1 MDGSPR
7 AAAFFD
13 LDKTVIATSS
23 AMAFRRPF
31 VAEGLLTRRSML
43 RAAYAQ
49 LVFVMGGADAAQT
62 ERLRAQLSRMVTGW
76 DTAQV
81 AATIRQTL
89 HESIDPT
96 VYAEA
101 VALIGEH
108 HAAGRDVVVVS
119 ASGAELVRPIAE
131 LVGADHVVAS
141 HMEVADGRYTG
152 RIDRYVYGQ
161 EKADAIAE
169 LASERGYD
177 LAASYAYSDSITD
190 TPMLSVV
197 GHAFVV
203 NPNAGLRRLADE
215 RGWGALRFER
225 PVRLRPFATR
235 RSRVTAAGAVGLVVL
250 AALLGWVLGRARR
263 RPTSLARLS
272 VWRSRVPPSDPA
284 PRATCADGAGGRQGR
299 REALSKS
306 HN

>member
-1 MDGSPR
+1 MAQHPR

-13 LDKTVIATSS
+13 LDKTIIATSS
-23 AMAFRRPF
+23 ATAFRRPF
-31 VAEGLLTRRSML
+31 LAEGLLTRRSMV

-49 LVFVMGGADAAQT
+49 LLFVMGGADEAQT

-76 DTAQV
+76 DTAKV
-81 AATIRQTL
+81 ETLIRETL

-119 ASGAELVRPIAE
+119 ASGTELVRPIAE
-131 LVGADHVVAS
+131 LVGADDVIAS
-141 HMEVADGRYTG
+141 RMEVVGGRYTG

-169 LASERGYD
+169 LAAQRGYR
-177 LAASYAYSDSITD
+177 LADCYAYSDSITD
-190 TPMLSVV
+190 APMLDVV

-203 NPNAGLRRLADE
+203 NPNGVLRRLADE

-225 PVRLRPFATR
+225 PVSLRPFATR
-235 RSRVTAAGAVGLVVL
+235 RSRLAAAGVVGLVVL
-250 AALLGWVLGRARR
+250 AAVLGWTLGRTRRFPR
-263 RPTSLARLS
+263 RPTS
-272 VWRSRVPPSDPA
+272 
-284 PRATCADGAGGRQGR
+284 G
-299 REALSKS
+299 
-306 HN
+306 

>member
-1 MDGSPR
+1 MGGSPR

-13 LDKTVIATSS
+13 LDKTIIATSS
-23 AMAFRRPF
+23 ATAFSRPF
-31 VAEGLLTRRSML
+31 LAEGLLTRRSML

-49 LVFVMGGADAAQT
+49 LLFVMGGADEAQT

-76 DTAQV
+76 DTSQV
-81 AATIRQTL
+81 SAIIRQTL

-119 ASGAELVRPIAE
+119 ASGTDLVRPIAD
-131 LVGADHVVAS
+131 LVGADHVIAS
-141 HMEVADGRYTG
+141 RMQVVDGRYTG

-161 EKADAIAE
+161 EKAEAITE
-169 LASERGYD
+169 LASAQGYE

-190 TPMLSVV
+190 TPMLDVV

-203 NPNAGLRRLADE
+203 NPNGALHRLADE
-215 RGWGALRFER
+215 RGWGTLRFER
-225 PVRLRPFATR
+225 PVSLRPFATR
-235 RSRVTAAGAVGLVVL
+235 RSRAAAAGVVGLVVV
-250 AALLGWVLGRARR
+250 AAVLGWVLGRARR
-263 RPTSLARLS
+263 RTTSA
-272 VWRSRVPPSDPA
+272 
-284 PRATCADGAGGRQGR
+284 
-299 REALSKS
+299 
-306 HN
+306 

>member
-1 MDGSPR
+1 MGDSPR

-13 LDKTVIATSS
+13 LDKTIIATSS
-23 AMAFRRPF
+23 ATAFSRPF
-31 VAEGLLTRRSML
+31 LAEGLLTRRSML

-49 LVFVMGGADAAQT
+49 LVFLMGGADEAQT

-76 DTAQV
+76 DTSQV
-81 AATIRQTL
+81 STIIRQTL

-119 ASGAELVRPIAE
+119 ASGSDLVRPIAD
-131 LVGADHVVAS
+131 LVGADDVIAS
-141 HMEVADGRYTG
+141 RMEVVDGRYTG

-161 EKADAIAE
+161 EKAEAVAE
-169 LASERGYD
+169 LAAERSYD
-177 LAASYAYSDSITD
+177 LAECYAYSDSVTD
-190 TPMLSVV
+190 TPMLDVV

-203 NPNAGLRRLADE
+203 NPNGALRRLADE

-225 PVRLRPFATR
+225 PVSLRPFATR
-235 RSRVTAAGAVGLVVL
+235 RSRAAAAGVVGLVL
-250 AALLGWVLGRARR
+250 LGAALGWVLGRARR
-263 RPTSLARLS
+263 RTT
-272 VWRSRVPPSDPA
+272 
-284 PRATCADGAGGRQGR
+284 RA
-299 REALSKS
+299 
-306 HN
+306 

>member
-1 MDGSPR
+1 MEGGSR

-13 LDKTVIATSS
+13 LDKTIIATSS
-23 AMAFRRPF
+23 ATAFSRPF
-31 VAEGLLTRRSML
+31 LAEGLLTRRAML

-49 LVFVMGGADAAQT
+49 LVFLMGGADEAQT
-62 ERLRAQLSRMVTGW
+62 ERLRAQMSRMVTGW

-81 AATIRQTL
+81 EAIIRQTL

-101 VALIGEH
+101 VALIGRH

-131 LVGADHVVAS
+131 LVGADDVIAS
-141 HMEVADGRYTG
+141 RMDVADGRYTG

-161 EKADAIAE
+161 EKADAIVE
-169 LASERGYD
+169 LAAARGYD
-177 LAASYAYSDSITD
+177 LAECYAYSDSVTD
-190 TPMLSVV
+190 TPMLEVV

-203 NPNAGLRRLADE
+203 NPNGALRRLADE

-225 PVRLRPFATR
+225 PISLRPFATR
-235 RSRVTAAGAVGLVVL
+235 RSRLAAAGIVGLVVL
-250 AALLGWVLGRARR
+250 AATLGWLLGR
-263 RPTSLARLS
+263 
-272 VWRSRVPPSDPA
+272 
-284 PRATCADGAGGRQGR
+284 GR
-299 REALSKS
+299 RGAASA
-306 HN
+306 

>member
-13 LDKTVIATSS
+13 LDKTIIATSS
-23 AMAFRRPF
+23 APAFSRPF
-31 VAEGLLTRRSML
+31 LAEGLLTRRSML
-43 RAAYAQ
+43 RAGYAQ
-49 LVFVMGGADAAQT
+49 LVFLMGGADEAQT
-62 ERLRAQLSRMVTGW
+62 ERLRVQLSRMVTGW

-81 AATIRQTL
+81 EAIIRQTL
-89 HESIDPT
+89 HESIDPA

-119 ASGAELVRPIAE
+119 ASGTALVRPIAA
-131 LVGADHVVAS
+131 LVGAAAVLAS
-141 HMEVADGRYTG
+141 RMVMAEGRYPG

-169 LASERGYD
+169 LAAARGYD
-177 LAASYAYSDSITD
+177 LADCYAYSDSITD
-190 TPMLSVV
+190 TPMLEIV

-203 NPNAGLRRLADE
+203 NPNGALRRLAEE

-225 PVRLRPFATR
+225 PVSLRPFATR
-235 RSRVTAAGAVGLVVL
+235 RSRRAAVGIVGLVVR
-250 AALLGWVLGRARR
+250 AAGLGGAGGRARR
-263 RPTSLARLS
+263 
-272 VWRSRVPPSDPA
+272 SRV
-284 PRATCADGAGGRQGR
+284 
-299 REALSKS
+299 L
-306 HN
+306 